1 MKNTP
6 IPKELWGAL
15 CVISGEVTDVLK
27 HATENDFEN
36 DVDFIRLTESL
47 ELLTEFILC
56 HGADGRV
63 SQRGEVPQCWNDETI
78 WTPHRKFH
86 KDDNKQLL
94 FDWSEPVPEPNMIKC
109 PICSGKGYR
118 QRTDKKTDR
127 KYICEVCE
135 GEKEIES
142 YFAKTAK
149 AAVGPKTEEKS
160 NA

>member
-56 HGADGRV
+56 HDANGEV
-63 SQRGEVPQCWNDETI
+63 SQRGEIPQCWNENTI
-78 WTPHRKFH
+78 WTPYRELG
-86 KDDNKQLL
+86 NNERLQPC
-94 FDWSEPVPEPNMIKC
+94 FDW
-109 PICSGKGYR
+109 
-118 QRTDKKTDR
+118 DKD
-127 KYICEVCE
+127 YN
-135 GEKEIES
+135 IE
-142 YFAKTAK
+142 
-149 AAVGPKTEEKS
+149 EES
-160 NA
+160 DEQ